1 MNIELTSY
9 LILYLIN
16 FIKFLCSKVYNYH
29 LNKYSKGS
37 VSLYFRQKN
46 MGYKSPY
53 SRIFTFYPTHL
64 LQRA

>member
-1 MNIELTSY
+1 MNKELT
-9 LILYLIN
+9 LYLN
-16 FIKFLCSKVYNYH
+16 LYLMNPIKFLCNKVSTFNM
-29 LNKYSKGS
+29 NKCSKGL
-37 VSLYFRQKN
+37 VSLCFKQKN